1 MKKMLVSDY
10 DDTLYINDEKIQ
22 KNLEAIENFRKKG
35 NLFVIATGRSYYDF
49 QVKRDKY
56 NIKFDYLILNH
67 GATIIKND
75 KIIFNQIIEK
85 EIVTKIKNELRLLDN
100 YSLFC
105 CSAKESR
112 VRIDHDN
119 ITKIHVAF
127 NDKKNAKQAKE
138 ILDEKYGNEINTY
151 YISAKTA
158 LEIIS
163 KKTNKAVAIN
173 EIVKQ
178 EKIEKNNIYVIGN
191 GSSDIEMIKKFNGY
205 AVKNAIPE
213 VLKISKESY
222 QSVEQLVEEVL
233 DETNN

>member
-10 DDTLYINDEKIQ
+10 DDTLYINDEEIQ

-75 KIIFNQIIEK
+75 QIIFNQIIEK

-119 ITKIHVAF
+119 ITKIRVRF
-127 NDKKNAKQAKE
+127 NDKEIVKNVKE
-138 ILDEKYGNEINTY
+138 MLDEKYGNKVKSY
-151 YISAKTA
+151 YISDKII
-158 LEIIS
+158 EIIS

-205 AVKNAIPE
+205 AVENAIPE